1 MFTINS
7 RIVSSQHADVCTS
20 PQAATVSELSCRTR
34 LLSPPCIHPYYP
46 PVKAHAQKEIVL
58 INEQERSFS
67 IHSVCDVWVTFSRC
81 LKCARVTSNSY
92 FAKFAASVSRVKY
105 LKSYLRV

>member
-1 MFTINS
+1 MLMFALLHKQQQFLNFPVVPDCFLLPALIRIN
-7 RIVSSQHADVCTS
+7 
-20 PQAATVSELSCRTR
+20 
-34 LLSPPCIHPYYP
+34 P